1 MVGTV
6 AVSDPNPYGD
16 HSPAPA
22 NLPQKLVVGFP
33 FYRQLSVTWFFN
45 FIGLDMRHVIGT
57 VGIDGT
63 ILARAMERLSE
74 MALDNYPDFDRLVL
88 FEQDVLPPKDAFNRI
103 ASYRQEHDIVAP
115 MTFDHKPPHH
125 VMACMHVDP
134 EPYFSPLTAEITRKM
149 VEAPALYEVDA
160 VATGFMSIRREV
172 FEQWDKSVPMWKA
185 APPFVGHDL
194 HMCNEAKKQGFKV
207 WVDSGMP
214 VDHLTQVPQA
224 ALAANPPEKPE
235 LWC

>member
-125 VMACMHVDP
+125 VMA
-134 EPYFSPLTAEITRKM
+134 
-149 VEAPALYEVDA
+149 LYEVDA